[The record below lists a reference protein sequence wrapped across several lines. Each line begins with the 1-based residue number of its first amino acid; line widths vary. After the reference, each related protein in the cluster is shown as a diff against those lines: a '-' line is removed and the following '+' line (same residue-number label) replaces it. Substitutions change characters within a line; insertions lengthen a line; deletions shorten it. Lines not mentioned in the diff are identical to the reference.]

1 MTNMN
6 VDLIV
11 ICVPG
16 KPEPQR
22 RAKAR
27 AITTK
32 SGRTMAQVYDPAVSR
47 NWKAAARIAAA
58 EKMQGRPVLLGPVRV
73 SVLAQFAVPRG
84 WPAWKQE
91 AALAGTIKHT
101 TRPDADNLLKPAKDA
116 LKSIVW
122 QDDSQVVDEQALK
135 EYSLRPAL
143 WIKVTP
149 LEGAPASVTSRKALA
164 KWIEVSPDAA

>member
-1 MTNMN
+1 MTAEP
-6 VDLIV
+6 IV

-16 KPEPQR
+16 KPESQR

-27 AITTK
+27 AFTTK
-32 SGRTMAQVYDPAVSR
+32 AGRTMAQVYDPAVSR

-58 EKMQGRPVLLGPVRV
+58 EKMRGRPVLLGPVRV

-84 WPAWKQE
+84 WATWKQKM
-91 AALAGTIKHT
+91 ALAGRIKHT
-101 TRPDADNLLKPAKDA
+101 TKPDADNLLKPAKDA

-122 QDDSQVVDEQALK
+122 QDDSQVVDERALK

-149 LEGAPASVTSRKALA
+149 LDGAPANVSSKKAMEA
-164 KWIEVSPDAA
+164 WV